1 MNIIRV
7 LVVKLRQSQ
16 ASDIEQTR
24 KAVRAAI
31 VLLPLLG
38 ITNLLHLVP
47 ALKTAWKFALW
58 SYSTYFLTSFQG
70 FFIALIYCFLNG
82 EVSADQPALVQSR
95 VAISLSLSLSSSVGA
110 CCTAEEPDCVDVCAW
125 PFRVG
130 TQASLD
136 VLWRLQYRTRHGCT
150 TAAGR
155 GFTTGQAVSF
165 SPFACAPVI
174 ATPCVITGYRR
185 PTSA

>member
-1 MNIIRV
+1 MPEGTSQGVLPEGSCPEVIYNLAVNVRLTYFLKAFLISPIAPLIFFLLQLNFFFLVNIIRV

-82 EVSADQPALVQSR
+82 EVSADQSALVQSR
-95 VAISLSLSLSSSVGA
+95 VAISLSLSFLL
-110 CCTAEEPDCVDVCAW
+110 CRCVLYC
-125 PFRVG
+125 
-130 TQASLD
+130 
-136 VLWRLQYRTRHGCT
+136 
-150 TAAGR
+150 
-155 GFTTGQAVSF
+155 
-165 SPFACAPVI
+165 
-174 ATPCVITGYRR
+174 
-185 PTSA
+185 

>member
-82 EVSADQPALVQSR
+82 EVSADQHPLVESR
-95 VAISLSLSLSSSVGA
+95 LAISLSLPLYLSAALQVRAVLLKSLTVWMSVRGHSEWVPKRASMYSGA
-110 CCTAEEPDCVDVCAW
+110 YNTAPDTDALQQPGEGLPQGKRYVS
-125 PFRVG
+125 PPSH
-130 TQASLD
+130 ASLT
-136 VLWRLQYRTRHGCT
+136 LQHL
-150 TAAGR
+150 
-155 GFTTGQAVSF
+155 V
-165 SPFACAPVI
+165 
-174 ATPCVITGYRR
+174 
-185 PTSA
+185 